1 MMAHEVG
8 PRQAQK
14 AVPCN
19 AQQVDALV
27 VLRVPFSSTQ
37 RQLVVVVVAA
47 EAGGPKQ
54 KVL

>member
-8 PRQAQK
+8 PRQAQE
-14 AVPCN
+14 VPCN